1 MCGLKYFSTFY
12 GTTAISRAFFFLG
25 QLPLTKIFL
34 KIMLPPITSK
44 GLCLR
49 FNLKFHFIRK
59 FHHFSNKYSLL
70 PDISNCLISQEVKII
85 RPLNLVRLQNITW
98 EYFFFE
104 KLFTKYRGETSPR
117 LFFKKLNC
125 SYLWISSLNFYIIC
139 HCVQIKV

>member
-1 MCGLKYFSTFY
+1 MIVPHSPNHDMCGLKYFSTFY

-98 EYFFFE
+98 EYFFL
-104 KLFTKYRGETSPR
+104 KNYSQNTGER
-117 LFFKKLNC
+117 LVLDSFLKN
-125 SYLWISSLNFYIIC
+125 
-139 HCVQIKV
+139 